1 MRFFAFWGFIKMNIL
16 IVGNGFDLSHY
27 LPTKYDHF
35 MVAMEAIENWD
46 MSKGEMNFDDLF
58 SALYEKE
65 DYFFGYTKAMYKTDE
80 IKMSVDQIK
89 DLQEQLKDNVWYQY
103 FSDHVKEVKTWID
116 FETKI
121 EEALE
126 IVCDFMDEI
135 EIYSNK
141 NNSLEKIISFLE
153 GGKAK
158 DYFLS
163 QKSIRVLG
171 LLKIDIR

>member
-1 MRFFAFWGFIKMNIL
+1 M
-16 IVGNGFDLSHY
+16 
-27 LPTKYDHF
+27 
-35 MVAMEAIENWD
+35 
-46 MSKGEMNFDDLF
+46 
-58 SALYEKE
+58 
-65 DYFFGYTKAMYKTDE
+65 
-80 IKMSVDQIK
+80 
-89 DLQEQLKDNVWYQY
+89 
-103 FSDHVKEVKTWID
+103 KEVKTWID

-163 QKSIRVLG
+163 QKVLEF
-171 LLKIDIR
+171 

>member
-1 MRFFAFWGFIKMNIL
+1 MNIL

-46 MSKGEMNFDDLF
+46 VSKGEMNFDDLF

-158 DYFLS
+158 D
-163 QKSIRVLG
+163 
-171 LLKIDIR
+171 